1 METVVVA
8 AHRGNV
14 LVSGTMLLLVSVV
27 VAAAVAFVLVRHL
40 RSRHEPHA

>member
-14 LVSGTMLLLVSVV
+14 LMSGATLLVVSVV

-40 RSRHEPHA
+40 RGRHQPHA